1 MAPWTPR
8 EDHIKANTD
17 LLIQEV
23 LAITSPKSATC
34 AVVPEYVSRIVSRTN
49 RELIAV
55 VAKHH
60 LARYGDL
67 A

>member
-1 MAPWTPR
+1 MTPWTPR
-8 EDHIKANTD
+8 EDHTEANTAA
-17 LLIQEV
+17 LVKEV
-23 LAITSPKSATC
+23 LSVTGPKSAA
-34 AVVPEYVSRIVSRTN
+34 AVPHYVSRIVSRTN